1 MDKKTQLD
9 QLNQLN
15 QGTMMAQ
22 IGIEFTDV
30 GPDFVCARMPVDE
43 RTYQPL
49 KMLHGGA
56 SVALA
61 ETLAS
66 VAGTMQVNMET
77 HYCVGMEI
85 NANYIRSIR
94 EGFVYGKA
102 TPIHL
107 GKRTQIWNIR
117 IADENDQLVCISR
130 MTLAVM
136 EK

>member
-1 MDKKTQLD
+1 
-9 QLNQLN
+9 
-15 QGTMMAQ
+15 MMAQ